1 MKKKKKNVVL
11 NNRNFRKLFIIAYEF
26 NAKRQ
31 TAPAIRP
38 KRLVTFFT
46 LKFTFFGKTRV
57 FLILVYLLFNLIEWH
72 VFFKLLDVCQNM
84 WAIRKVYKEP

>member
-57 FLILVYLLFNLIEWH
+57 FFDISLFT
-72 VFFKLLDVCQNM
+72 F
-84 WAIRKVYKEP
+84 